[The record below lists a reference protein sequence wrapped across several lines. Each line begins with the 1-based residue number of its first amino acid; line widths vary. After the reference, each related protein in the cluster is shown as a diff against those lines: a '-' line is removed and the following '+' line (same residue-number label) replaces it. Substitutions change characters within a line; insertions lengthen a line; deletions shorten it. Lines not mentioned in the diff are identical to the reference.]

1 MKSIF
6 VNNLSLVSVRNAL
19 LNNVLCFITDGITVP
34 NIRQWNGPVAGFT
47 FHCWIRLEQL
57 DDTMP
62 LKRRQVYS
70 FYTSRDELTLRF
82 RKLLMKFLDAKISPN
97 KFCPGSGFA
106 LNLSFLDIFLEL
118 SLVFNQN
125 N

>member
-1 MKSIF
+1 MLL
-6 VNNLSLVSVRNAL
+6 NLSTYIFIFTNIFC
-19 LNNVLCFITDGITVP
+19 NITDGITVP

-70 FYTSRDELTLRF
+70 FYTSRDVLTLRF
-82 RKLLMKFLDAKISPN
+82 KNDKKFSM
-97 KFCPGSGFA
+97 
-106 LNLSFLDIFLEL
+106 
-118 SLVFNQN
+118 
-125 N
+125 